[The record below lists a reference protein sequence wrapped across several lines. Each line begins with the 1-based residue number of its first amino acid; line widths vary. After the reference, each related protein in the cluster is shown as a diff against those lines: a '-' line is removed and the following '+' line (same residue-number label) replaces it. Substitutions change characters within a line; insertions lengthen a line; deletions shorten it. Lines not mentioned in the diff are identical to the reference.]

1 MQNVKTEL
9 LNLITS
15 LNDNE
20 ALFVLTLL
28 KRLLG
33 KA

>member
-1 MQNVKTEL
+1 MNDNKKKL
-9 LNLITS
+9 LEFIET

-20 ALFVLTLL
+20 ILFALTLL

-33 KA
+33 R